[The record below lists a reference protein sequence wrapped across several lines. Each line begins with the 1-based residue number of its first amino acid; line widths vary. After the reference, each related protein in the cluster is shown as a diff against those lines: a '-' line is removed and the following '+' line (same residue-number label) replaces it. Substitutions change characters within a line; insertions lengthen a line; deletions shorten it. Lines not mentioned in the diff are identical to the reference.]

1 MTVVVVEEPLKVP
14 ERRKDLLDE
23 LTRLALSA
31 ADGDRI
37 ALAAFVRRSQPE
49 VWRLCRHL
57 VGAAWADDITQD
69 VYLRAL
75 PALPAFRA
83 ESSARTW
90 LLSIARRTAAD
101 AIRREQRRR
110 RLGLGRPVVTPDP
123 AGAHAV
129 EALLASLDADR
140 REAFVLTQLLG
151 LTYAE
156 AADVADVPVGTIR
169 SRVARARHE
178 LAEAVARAELG

>member
-1 MTVVVVEEPLKVP
+1 M
-14 ERRKDLLDE
+14 DE
-23 LTRLALSA
+23 LTRLARSA

-57 VGAAWADDITQD
+57 VGAAAADDVTQD

-75 PALPAFRA
+75 PALATFRA

-90 LLSIARRTAAD
+90 LLSIARHAAAD
-101 AIRREQRRR
+101 EIRRQQRRR
-110 RLGLGRPVVTPDP
+110 RLRLGRASVAPDP
-123 AGAHAV
+123 AAVHAV
-129 EALLASLDADR
+129 EHLLAPLDPDR
-140 REAFVLTQLLG
+140 REAFALTQLLG

-156 AADVADVPVGTIR
+156 AAEIAGVPVGTIR
-169 SRVARARHE
+169 SRVARARTE
-178 LAEAVARAELG
+178 LIEAVARAELA

>member
-1 MTVVVVEEPLKVP
+1 M
-14 ERRKDLLDE
+14 DE
-23 LTRLALSA
+23 LSRLACSA
-31 ADGDRI
+31 GDGDRV

-57 VGAAWADDITQD
+57 VGAASADDVTQE
-69 VYLRAL
+69 VYLRAI
-75 PALPAFRA
+75 PALRSFRA

-90 LLSIARRTAAD
+90 LLSIARHTAVD

-110 RLGLGRPVVTPDP
+110 RVGLGRAAALPDP

-129 EALLASLDADR
+129 EALLSVLEPDR
-140 REAFVLTQLLG
+140 REAFVLTQLVG

-156 AADVADVPVGTIR
+156 AAEVAGVPIGTIR
-169 SRVARARHE
+169 SRVARARE
-178 LAEAVARAELG
+178 QLVDAVTRAELA